1 LLEVKFNLY
10 SFAIVIWNV
19 RSSPYIIF
27 LQIKTKTNSCWR
39 ICCSQFQEHF
49 MSSFCSN
56 ILAPKKIQSQT
67 VIRVEVRK
75 ILSCKKLSVKCWW
88 NWDHDSSSST
98 FYEQLLCTQ
107 IPKAQKRQSSC
118 QSSGDFLQA
127 TSIDDKI
134 HRIFPGANYSYPISQ
149 GKKLLKFWSQVMFHF
164 HIEINLDEEINHVCR
179 LRNINLTFTR

>member
-118 QSSGDFLQA
+118 QSSGSSGVKASPIILMKFTPGVNFTNLLSTA
-127 TSIDDKI
+127 FKSAGPKSVKKTVKLSIFFAFGIYEFK
-134 HRIFPGANYSYPISQ
+134 S
-149 GKKLLKFWSQVMFHF
+149 
-164 HIEINLDEEINHVCR
+164 C
-179 LRNINLTFTR
+179 T